1 MLYKKILTNLLII
14 HTFIYETV
22 FVLKWW
28 APRTGKVGSD
38 IDLMSARRDLSIAHL
53 FMCTA
58 AEGRRE
64 NLGLLLGRCFVRKSY
79 CHPQKGSQFVIK

>member
-1 MLYKKILTNLLII
+1 MLYKKILTNLYLSI
-14 HTFIYETV
+14 HLYTKL
-22 FVLKWW
+22 FVPKWGTS
-28 APRTGKVGSD
+28 RTGKVGSD

-79 CHPQKGSQFVIK
+79 RHPQKGSQFVIK